1 MTRRQKALLSL
12 VFLSLLSFMV
22 ITIAP
27 SVRADSTL
35 VANQEGFQELNDVF
49 GGAPAD
55 IRLTVAKIIT
65 IVLGFLGIIF
75 IGLTVFSGFQYMTS
89 AGNEEKTKKA
99 VDLLKNA
106 IIGLIIILAAWTIT
120 RYAVIILSKTVNG
133 TIDYLRYQ

>member
-1 MTRRQKALLSL
+1 
-12 VFLSLLSFMV
+12 MV

-55 IRLTVAKIIT
+55 IRLTLAKIIT

-75 IGLTVFSGFQYMTS
+75 ISLTVFAGFQYMTS

>member
-12 VFLSLLSFMV
+12 IFLSLLSFMV

-55 IRLTVAKIIT
+55 IRLTLAKIIT

-75 IGLTVFSGFQYMTS
+75 ISLTVFAGFQYMTS

>member
-1 MTRRQKALLSL
+1 
-12 VFLSLLSFMV
+12 MV
-22 ITIAP
+22 ISFAP
-27 SVRADSTL
+27 SVRADDTL
-35 VANQEGFQELNDVF
+35 VVGQEGFQDLSDVF

-65 IVLGFLGIIF
+65 VVLGFLGIIF
-75 IGLTVFSGFQYMTS
+75 IGLTIFAGFQYMTS

-106 IIGLIIILAAWTIT
+106 IIGLLIILAAWAIT
-120 RYAVIILSKTVNG
+120 RYAVIIFSKTVNG